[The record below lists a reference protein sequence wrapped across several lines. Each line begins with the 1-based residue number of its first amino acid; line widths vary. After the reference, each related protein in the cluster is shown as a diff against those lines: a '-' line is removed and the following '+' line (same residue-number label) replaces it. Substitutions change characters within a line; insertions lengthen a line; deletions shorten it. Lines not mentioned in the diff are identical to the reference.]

1 MPAPYWMKAE
11 SMDPCG
17 LCLYKHLTNVI
28 LGHSVGILSMD
39 LATILLPS
47 QYLITLASNLDYQT
61 IMLVWGWGSN
71 CQGLLRGGGGW
82 E

>member
-1 MPAPYWMKAE
+1 MSEHMPAPYWMKAE

-47 QYLITLASNLDYQT
+47 QYLITLASNLAKK
-61 IMLVWGWGSN
+61 WW
-71 CQGLLRGGGGW
+71 
-82 E
+82 